1 MNWLQDN
8 PLGRALVYVCGALLL
23 LVIIMTIIWSLP
35 VSVDTAGLDAGE
47 DEAIDT
53 VLVARDIASMNEL
66 QVINQKP
73 LFNENRLPE
82 IVVVDDNGGDDIEP
96 EITVTG
102 APDVKLTGVII
113 TPDMKI
119 ATLTPASS
127 GIESVMAH
135 EGESLVGEYVGWK
148 VGTVNPRTVVLT
160 SNDGQQLKLE
170 LQVHDTAIKEP
181 PKPVAV
187 AQQAATPNAAGQAS
201 PDQPPPP
208 VGEDG
213 QPLSRAEQIRQRIA
227 ERREELRLEQ
237 EARAANTQTPA
248 QTPARTPSQRPE
260 QGGGAEKPPQTRSAY
275 QDAIRNMMKRKKD
288 DDSNG
293 NTDG

>member
-8 PLGRALVYVCGALLL
+8 PFGRALLYICGALLL
-23 LVIIMTIIWSLP
+23 VIIIMAIIWSLP

-47 DEAIDT
+47 DEAT
-53 VLVARDIASMNEL
+53 EMVLVARDIASMNEL

-82 IVVVDDNGGDDIEP
+82 ITGADGDGGIIEDTTV
-96 EITVTG
+96 TVTG

-127 GIESVMAH
+127 DTDSVMAH
-135 EGESLVGEYVGWK
+135 EGESLIGEYVGWK
-148 VGTVNPRTVVLT
+148 VGEVNPRAVVLI

-181 PKPVAV
+181 PKPVAPAAV
-187 AQQAATPNAAGQAS
+187 AQQAAAQDVAGNTTPGQVA
-201 PDQPPPP
+201 PP

-237 EARAANTQTPA
+237 EARASNTQTQA
-248 QTPARTPSQRPE
+248 NRSQR
-260 QGGGAEKPPQTRSAY
+260 GGAAEKSGQTSSAY
-275 QDAIRNMMKRKKD
+275 QDAIRKMMNRNKD
-288 DDSNG
+288 NDSNDKS
-293 NTDG
+293 DG

>member
-1 MNWLQDN
+1 VNWLPDN
-8 PLGRALVYVCGALLL
+8 PVGRALVYVCGALLL
-23 LVIIMTIIWSLP
+23 LVIIMAIIWSLP
-35 VSVDTAGLDAGE
+35 VSVDTAGLGEGE
-47 DEAIDT
+47 DEATDT

-82 IVVVDDNGGDDIEP
+82 IVVEDDNSGDDIET

-127 GIESVMAH
+127 SIESVMAH
-135 EGESLVGEYVGWK
+135 EGESLVGEYVGWR

-181 PKPVAV
+181 PKPVAR
-187 AQQAATPNAAGQAS
+187 AQQAAAPNAAGQAS
-201 PDQPPPP
+201 PDQVPPP

-248 QTPARTPSQRPE
+248 QKPE
-260 QGGGAEKPPQTRSAY
+260 QGGGADKPPQTRSAY
-275 QDAIRNMMKRKKD
+275 QDAIRNMMKRNKD
-288 DDSNG
+288 NDSNG

>member
-1 MNWLQDN
+1 
-8 PLGRALVYVCGALLL
+8 
-23 LVIIMTIIWSLP
+23 
-35 VSVDTAGLDAGE
+35 
-47 DEAIDT
+47 
-53 VLVARDIASMNEL
+53 
-66 QVINQKP
+66 
-73 LFNENRLPE
+73 
-82 IVVVDDNGGDDIEP
+82 
-96 EITVTG
+96 
-102 APDVKLTGVII
+102 VKLTGVII

-127 GIESVMAH
+127 SIESVMAH
-135 EGESLVGEYVGWK
+135 EGESLVGEYVGWR

-181 PKPVAV
+181 PKPVAM
-187 AQQAATPNAAGQAS
+187 AQQAVAPNTAGQAS
-201 PDQPPPP
+201 PDQVPPP

-248 QTPARTPSQRPE
+248 QKPE
-260 QGGGAEKPPQTRSAY
+260 QGGGANKPPQTRSAY
-275 QDAIRNMMKRKKD
+275 QDAIRNMMKRNKD